1 MHHQPVFG
9 RRRVLAIAAGLTAL
23 VAAGGATGLVG
34 GFIDIGDRLQSR
46 LPFAS
51 PVFGGVA
58 LALIVAL
65 PFAILA
71 GRAWSGR
78 PGTGAAA
85 VFAGA
90 LLVGWIVV
98 EVAFLRELSF
108 LHPLC
113 VVVGGAVV
121 VVGLTRRGAIEHPVD
136 ADAVERFLRQH
147 RIALV
152 GASADTRKF
161 GNTVFRALRDHGYE
175 VVPINSR
182 SAEIEGTKCHA
193 RVADVVDE
201 IDAAML
207 MVTGAAAVDA
217 VRECAAR
224 GIHHVW
230 LFRGVGSPGAV
241 STASVAAC
249 RQHGLDAVVGACPLM
264 FLQPVESVHRVHLAV
279 RRFNRECA
287 PAGSR
292 TR

>member
-9 RRRVLAIAAGLTAL
+9 RRRVLAVAAGLTAL

-113 VVVGGAVV
+113 VVVGGAFV

-136 ADAVERFLRQH
+136 ADAQPRLRG
-147 RIALV
+147 
-152 GASADTRKF
+152 GADQLAIGGDRRHQVPCPSGGCGGRDRCSH
-161 GNTVFRALRDHGYE
+161 DHGHRRSRGRRSARVCCPGNPPRV
-175 VVPINSR
+175 VVPGCWQPR
-182 SAEIEGTKCHA
+182 CRLDRQRRCVSAA
-193 RVADVVDE
+193 RARRGGRCVPADVP
-201 IDAAML
+201 
-207 MVTGAAAVDA
+207 
-217 VRECAAR
+217 AAR
-224 GIHHVW
+224 G
-230 LFRGVGSPGAV
+230 
-241 STASVAAC
+241 
-249 RQHGLDAVVGACPLM
+249 VGAQSAPRRA
-264 FLQPVESVHRVHLAV
+264 PVQSRV
-279 RRFNRECA
+279 RPGRI
-287 PAGSR
+287 
-292 TR
+292 

>member
-1 MHHQPVFG
+1 M
-9 RRRVLAIAAGLTAL
+9 LAVAAGLTAL

-113 VVVGGAVV
+113 VVVGGAFV
-121 VVGLTRRGAIEHPVD
+121 VVGLTRRGAIEHPV
-136 ADAVERFLRQH
+136 
-147 RIALV
+147 
-152 GASADTRKF
+152 
-161 GNTVFRALRDHGYE
+161 
-175 VVPINSR
+175 
-182 SAEIEGTKCHA
+182 
-193 RVADVVDE
+193 
-201 IDAAML
+201 
-207 MVTGAAAVDA
+207 
-217 VRECAAR
+217 
-224 GIHHVW
+224 
-230 LFRGVGSPGAV
+230 
-241 STASVAAC
+241 
-249 RQHGLDAVVGACPLM
+249 
-264 FLQPVESVHRVHLAV
+264 
-279 RRFNRECA
+279 
-287 PAGSR
+287 
-292 TR
+292 